1 MKKFLT
7 ISLVLIM
14 LLNNITVI
22 ADDLIDNTNE
32 TPVVE
37 TTEATDEVETKEE
50 VVPEVEKTE
59 ETITEEQEEVVET
72 TKEEITVKKEE
83 IVEEKKLEEKTITST
98 PKTKL
103 KAGPVRELED
113 TLSFVVNVYI
123 NNTYLEQVT
132 FGNGHYPE
140 INGGELRLQDW
151 LVVKYGEFKGGN
163 VYINGV
169 KRQLA
174 PFPTTKPYQSLFLV
188 ADGWYYTPVDGD
200 EIIFN
205 LNFAG
210 KEEPKVYGTAVIN
223 IHDQNGNPIPDYEL
237 TFTSKPATKTI
248 TGKTDETGKLVIDGE
263 QLDVSLTWQYEFNGT
278 TYELRFDENNYCE
291 YSLTIIVEEEPVET
305 DINGKINIY
314 VNEGKTDEVDILT
327 KNNID
332 TIKEGKINY
341 SFNATDTHE
350 FDKGTI
356 TVNGE
361 NEKAITYNEENKTF
375 TFEGYTDIKAGDTVE
390 VNLYFKNK
398 IQKEFKITVEHQIN
412 VEQINVNN
420 GYSDKETSVLIKGKE
435 ITVKAGETV
444 NYNDIVNPVNSEFT
458 INDDETIT
466 YNGDKYRF
474 SGKFAEGGSGY
485 AFTGSVHDLDLTRG
499 STFVMPNTDIHII
512 ENYLIVVPEY
522 TVTINYID
530 MDTNKAFVRE
540 DSFVYPDGSKQ
551 QDYTPVVKEFTGS
564 TNGLGKKEYNVT
576 EFSSDGKWFR
586 SYPNYEF
593 VKAEGE
599 FTGEMNE
606 DKVINMYYKKLEGK
620 VIVHYI
626 DIEDNTL
633 LDDVILTGKVGETY
647 LTKEEAIENFELVK
661 VEGDYTGTYTKDDI
675 EVTYIYTAIGTG
687 GEEVPEEKD
696 VNPQTSDDIKNN
708 IISLVM
714 SMNALALTLYL
725 LKKNH

>member
-1 MKKFLT
+1 MKKLLT
-7 ISLVLIM
+7 VFLVLIM

-103 KAGPVRELED
+103 KASPSRSMPQYPEI
-113 TLSFVVNVYI
+113 FINVYI
-123 NNTYLEQVT
+123 GNTLKDSFNYMT
-132 FGNGHYPE
+132 YGDIMPE
-140 INGGELRLQDW
+140 EFTSIYGELVNQTATINGKKAAAYNWGTIVIVDQT
-151 LVVKYGEFKGGN
+151 FS
-163 VYINGV
+163 
-169 KRQLA
+169 A
-174 PFPTTKPYQSLFLV
+174 PE
-188 ADGWYYTPVDGD
+188 DGD
-200 EIIFN
+200 EVVLN
-205 LNFAG
+205 LYFKG
-210 KEEPKVYGTAVIN
+210 SEEPVQYGTVELRFR
-223 IHDQNGNPIPDYEL
+223 DQNGKPVSGYEV
-237 TFTSKPATKTI
+237 TFVGQPGNVTVTGTSN
-248 TGKTDETGKLVIDGE
+248 EEGKLIVTGQMDIK
-263 QLDVSLTWQYEFNGT
+263 LSWSYEVEGRSG
-278 TYELRFDENNYCE
+278 YIVVFDDNNYFDADFGV
-291 YSLTIIVEEEPVET
+291 TVPEEEPEET
-305 DINGKINIY
+305 DINGKINVY

-327 KNNID
+327 RNNID

-361 NEKAITYNEENKTF
+361 NEKNITYNEENKTF

-444 NYNDIVNPVNSEFT
+444 NYNDIVNPVNGEFT
-458 INDDETIT
+458 INDDNTIT

-620 VIVHYI
+620 VIVHYV
-626 DIEDNTL
+626 DIHDNTL

>member
-103 KAGPVRELED
+103 KAAPEVQQYVVTVKVYSNNKLVLTD
-113 TLSFVVNVYI
+113 TLRSVDDEFPELPGDLPFNYLYGDIYGEYKSGKATVNGVETYFYCFDGENATIFRKDFQDITYDDEVVYYLYFETDDYVEETVYGNV
-123 NNTYLEQVT
+123 
-132 FGNGHYPE
+132 
-140 INGGELRLQDW
+140 ELR
-151 LVVKYGEFKGGN
+151 F
-163 VYINGV
+163 
-169 KRQLA
+169 R
-174 PFPTTKPYQSLFLV
+174 
-188 ADGWYYTPVDGD
+188 
-200 EIIFN
+200 
-205 LNFAG
+205 
-210 KEEPKVYGTAVIN
+210 
-223 IHDQNGNPIPDYEL
+223 DQNGKPVSGYEV
-237 TFTSKPATKTI
+237 TFVGQPGNVKVTGTSN
-248 TGKTDETGKLVIDGE
+248 EEGKLIVNG
-263 QLDVSLTWQYEFNGT
+263 QMDVKLRWSYEVEGRSG
-278 TYELRFDENNYCE
+278 YIVVFDENNFFDADFGV
-291 YSLTIIVEEEPVET
+291 TVPEEEPEET
-305 DINGKINIY
+305 DINGKIKVY

-327 KNNID
+327 RNNID

-341 SFNATDTHE
+341 SFNSTDTHE

-361 NEKAITYNEENKTF
+361 NEKNITYNEENKTF

-398 IQKEFKITVEHQIN
+398 VQKEFKITVEHQIN

-435 ITVKAGETV
+435 VTVKAGETV
-444 NYNDIVNPVNSEFT
+444 NYNDIVNPVNNEFT
-458 INDDETIT
+458 INSDNTIT
-466 YNGDKYRF
+466 YKGDTYRF

-499 STFVMPNTDIHII
+499 SSFVMPNTDIHII
-512 ENYLIVVPEY
+512 ENYLIVEPEY
-522 TVTINYID
+522 TVTINFID
-530 MDTNKAFVRE
+530 MDTNKAFTRE
-540 DSFVYPDGSKQ
+540 DAFIYPDGSKQ
-551 QDYTPVVKEFTGS
+551 MDYTPIVKEFMGS
-564 TNGLGKKEYNVT
+564 TNALGKKEYDVSQYNK
-576 EFSSDGKWFR
+576 DGEWFR
-586 SYPNYEF
+586 SYPDYEL
-593 VKAEGE
+593 VKVEGE

-620 VIVHYI
+620 VIVHYV

-687 GEEVPEEKD
+687 GEEVPEEDD

>member
-1 MKKFLT
+1 MKKLLT
-7 ISLVLIM
+7 VFLVLIM

-32 TPVVE
+32 TPVME
-37 TTEATDEVETKEE
+37 TTTEEVEEVVPSDEETVPYQEEVQEASEVEEQKEE
-50 VVPEVEKTE
+50 VVE
-59 ETITEEQEEVVET
+59 ET

-83 IVEEKKLEEKTITST
+83 IVEEKKVEEKTITST
-98 PKTKL
+98 PKAKL
-103 KAGPVRELED
+103 KAAPSR
-113 TLSFVVNVYI
+113 SMP
-123 NNTYLEQVT
+123 Q
-132 FGNGHYPE
+132 YPE
-140 INGGELRLQDW
+140 IFINIYVGNTLKDSFNYMTHGDVMPKEFTDIYGELINQSAT
-151 LVVKYGEFKGGN
+151 
-163 VYINGV
+163 INGQNGFAFNWGTIV
-169 KRQLA
+169 I
-174 PFPTTKPYQSLFLV
+174 
-188 ADGWYYTPVDGD
+188 VDQTFSPPQFGD
-200 EIIFN
+200 EIVLN
-205 LNFAG
+205 LYFKAS
-210 KEEPKVYGTAVIN
+210 EEPEQVEYGTVELSFT
-223 IHDQNGNPIPDYEL
+223 DQFNKPVAGYEV
-237 TFTSKPATKTI
+237 TFTGQPGNVTV
-248 TGKTDETGKLVIDGE
+248 TGTSNEEGKLIINGE
-263 QLDVSLTWQYEFNGT
+263 QLDVKLSWSYQINGY
-278 TYELRFDENNYCE
+278 TYELAFDENNHCE
-291 YSLTIIVEEEPVET
+291 YSFTITVEEEPVET
-305 DINGKINIY
+305 DINGKINVY
-314 VNEGKTDEVDILT
+314 VNNGKTDEVDILT
-327 KNNID
+327 RNNID

-341 SFNATDTHE
+341 TFNATDTHE

-398 IQKEFKITVEHQIN
+398 VQKEFKITVEHQIN

-444 NYNDIVNPVNSEFT
+444 NYNDIVNPVNGEFT
-458 INDDETIT
+458 INDDNTIT

-512 ENYLIVVPEY
+512 ENYLIVKPEY

-540 DSFVYPDGSKQ
+540 DTFIYPDGSKQ
-551 QDYTPVVKEFTGS
+551 QDYTPVVKEFMGS
-564 TNGLGKKEYNVT
+564 TNALGKKEYDVT
-576 EFSSDGKWFR
+576 EYSKDGKWFR
-586 SYPNYEF
+586 SYPDYEF

-647 LTKEEAIENFELVK
+647 LTEEKTIENFELVK
-661 VEGDYTGTYTKDDI
+661 VEGDYTGTYTKEDI
-675 EVTYIYTAIGTG
+675 EVTYIYTAIGT
-687 GEEVPEEKD
+687 EQPT
-696 VNPQTSDDIKNN
+696 N
-708 IISLVM
+708 
-714 SMNALALTLYL
+714 Y
-725 LKKNH
+725 